1 MNCPYCGE
9 IINNETF
16 CPKCGNRLINHS
28 IISNIEISDTKEL
41 DTFIDKNI
49 NKLKSKKISLPSF
62 FLGSLYYLYRKMYL
76 LAILVLS
83 LSIAY
88 SVGIYFIPDDYK
100 LYVSLIYLVFSIIIN
115 IVIAIKFNSLYITHA
130 NKKIGKIKNKYKDST
145 RFEVMERI
153 KYTGSTNLL
162 SPILALIIVTGITY
176 FINFKMNNVEDKLS
190 NNEYSVAEGY
200 RETSAIISLNEDNSF
215 IWYSNKNDKS
225 DNFYV
230 GKYTVYVGTNAIREA
245 KRYKLYT
252 DRISD
257 KNNYYILKLNINRQS
272 INGKLSNTN
281 TTLVYYGLYDDNQ
294 NSIDLM
300 RVGNG
305 DYFRLVKIKYQS

>member
-9 IINNETF
+9 LINNNETF

-28 IISNIEISDTKEL
+28 ITSNIEISDTKEL

-49 NKLKSKKISLPSF
+49 GKLKSKRISLPSF

-76 LAILVLS
+76 LGILILS

-88 SVGIYFIPDDYK
+88 SVGIYYVPDDYK
-100 LYVSLIYLVFSIIIN
+100 LYVSIIYLVFSILIN
-115 IVIAIKFNSLYITHA
+115 LVIAIKFNSIYIARA
-130 NKKIGKIKNKYKDST
+130 NKKISKIKNKYKNST

-153 KYTGSTNLL
+153 KYAGSTNLL
-162 SPILALIIVTGITY
+162 APILAIMIVAGITY
-176 FINFKMNNVEDKLS
+176 LINFKMNNVEDKLS
-190 NNEYSVAEGY
+190 NHEYSVLDGY
-200 RETSAIISLNEDNSF
+200 RETSAIISLNEDKSF

-230 GKYTVYVGTNAIREA
+230 GKYTVYVGNNAIREA

-272 INGKLSNTN
+272 INGELSNTN
-281 TTLVYYGLYDDNQ
+281 TTLVYYGLYDNNL

-305 DYFRLVKIKYQS
+305 DYFRLVKIKE

>member
-9 IINNETF
+9 LINNNETF
-16 CPKCGNRLINHS
+16 CPKCGNRLTSYTIT
-28 IISNIEISDTKEL
+28 SNIELSDTKEI
-41 DTFIDKNI
+41 DAYIDKNI
-49 NKLKSKKISLPSF
+49 NKLKSNRISLPSF

-88 SVGIYFIPDDYK
+88 SVGIYYIPDDYK

-130 NKKIGKIKNKYKDST
+130 NKKISKIKNKYKNST
-145 RFEVMERI
+145 RFEVMEKI
-153 KYTGSTNLL
+153 KYAGSTNLL
-162 SPILALIIVTGITY
+162 APILALIIVTGITY
-176 FINFKMNNVEDKLS
+176 LINFKMNNVEDKLS
-190 NNEYSVAEGY
+190 NNEYSVADGY
-200 RETSAIISLNEDNSF
+200 RETSAIISLNEDKSF

-230 GKYTVYVGTNAIREA
+230 GKYTVYVGNNAIREA

-252 DRISD
+252 DRIND
-257 KNNYYILKLNINRQS
+257 KNNYYILKLNITRQS
-272 INGKLSNTN
+272 INGKLSNAN
-281 TTLVYYGLYDDNQ
+281 TLLIYYGLYDSNL
-294 NSIDLM
+294 NSIDLTQ
-300 RVGNG
+300 VGNG
-305 DYFRLVKIKYQS
+305 DYFKLVKVK

>member
-190 NNEYSVAEGY
+190 NHEYSVADGY
-200 RETSAIISLNEDNSF
+200 RETSAIISLNEDKSF
-215 IWYSNKNDKS
+215 IWYSNKNEKS

-230 GKYTVYVGTNAIREA
+230 GKYTVYVGNDAIREA
-245 KRYKLYT
+245 KRYKLST

-257 KNNYYILKLNINRQS
+257 RNKYYILKLNINRQS
-272 INGKLSNTN
+272 ISGKLSNTN
-281 TTLVYYGLYDDNQ
+281 TTLVYYGLYDNNL
-294 NSIDLM
+294 NSIDLTK
-300 RVGNG
+300 VGNG
-305 DYFRLVKIKYQS
+305 DYFRLVKIKE